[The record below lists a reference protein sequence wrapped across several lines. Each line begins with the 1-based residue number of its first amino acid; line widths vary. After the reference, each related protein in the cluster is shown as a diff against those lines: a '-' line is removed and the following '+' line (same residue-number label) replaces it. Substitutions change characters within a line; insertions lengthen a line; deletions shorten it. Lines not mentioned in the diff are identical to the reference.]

1 MFFARDAALIPF
13 GLGAPDGRRQSL
25 SVFEHGLEL
34 LGFLDV
40 ALDFLEGGNVLRH
53 RIRGI
58 EFLELREQVFG
69 NTVCKFT
76 DRVDARGFEGFS
88 ILRTDP
94 MNADQV
100 GMVRPT
106 KNELFVNAEVV
117 REEATLRRRAH
128 SVEQVMRILDALH
141 VERVRDL
148 LGQAG
153 NEFDFIKSSREN
165 PRF

>member
-1 MFFARDAALIPF
+1 MFFARDAAFIPYW
-13 GLGAPDGRRQSL
+13 LGAPDGRRQSL

-40 ALDFLEGGNVLRH
+40 ALDFLEGGNALRH

-58 EFLELREQVFG
+58 DFLKLREQVFG
-69 NTVCKFT
+69 NTVCEVA
-76 DRVDARGFEGFS
+76 DRVDNRGFKEFG

-94 MNADQV
+94 VNADQV

-117 REEATLRRRAH
+117 REEATLRTR
-128 SVEQVMRILDALH
+128 
-141 VERVRDL
+141 
-148 LGQAG
+148 
-153 NEFDFIKSSREN
+153 SSR
-165 PRF
+165 

>member
-1 MFFARDAALIPF
+1 M
-13 GLGAPDGRRQSL
+13 
-25 SVFEHGLEL
+25 
-34 LGFLDV
+34 
-40 ALDFLEGGNVLRH
+40 
-53 RIRGI
+53 
-58 EFLELREQVFG
+58 VFG